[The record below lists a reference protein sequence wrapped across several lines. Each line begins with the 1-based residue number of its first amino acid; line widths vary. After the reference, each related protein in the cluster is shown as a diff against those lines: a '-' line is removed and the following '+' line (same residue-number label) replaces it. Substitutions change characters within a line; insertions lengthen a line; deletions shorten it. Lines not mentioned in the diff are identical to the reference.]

1 MGNKYDKKKGGVQP
15 FGGSYAGVERYE
27 KKNGVVS
34 FYIKYKNLQNITT
47 RDKVGD
53 SPEMTKTKALNL
65 LNAKKTELKE
75 LRKMKQNDIPDFYIP
90 KKKKRNSNF
99 MTVND
104 IAAIYLKD
112 KADTKDFTN
121 IKSKYDNHI
130 KDHPIASKPIVMIDQ
145 DDIKAFIKDKEN
157 TYVAKNRTQRKRK
170 KRPTRDKSGIIEYI
184 ETDEEHKKRQYKL
197 SNSTVNAIYGL
208 IVTMTNY
215 AIEDEIYTGKNPLW
229 SKRRKVQWTKTNA
242 VRPRTTKSPVAYAI
256 SKLLIMSVLP
266 WRWMDE
272 QMYKR

>member
-1 MGNKYDKKKGGVQP
+1 
-15 FGGSYAGVERYE
+15 
-27 KKNGVVS
+27 
-34 FYIKYKNLQNITT
+34 
-47 RDKVGD
+47 
-53 SPEMTKTKALNL
+53 MTKAKALNL
-65 LNAKKTELKE
+65 LNAKKTELNE

-104 IAAIYLKD
+104 IAALYLKD

-157 TYVAKNRTQRKRK
+157 TYVAKNGTQRKRK
-170 KRPTRDKSGIIEYI
+170 KRPTRDKSGIIEYL
-184 ETDEEHKKRQYKL
+184 ETDEEHKKCQYKL

-229 SKRRKVQWTKTNA
+229 SKRRKVQWTKINA

-256 SKLLIMSVLP
+256 LDGRTDV
-266 WRWMDE
+266 
-272 QMYKR
+272 